1 MGESIWNKQIFYSIA
16 FTEFNEKSSPNFIRQ
31 IATNLKR
38 ENILKIPQLIIK
50 HWCAS
55 VYRSLNFKKAQ
66 SLLIKNCD
74 TQSFWGVL
82 CTYMYP
88 SDWYT
93 GRYWYDLKKKV
104 VLVIQFATP
113 VWLQLCTALPSSR
126 PGAFK
131 RASASN
137 LKEILPKF

>member
-16 FTEFNEKSSPNFIRQ
+16 FIEFNEKSSPNFIRQ

-55 VYRSLNFKKAQ
+55 VYRSSNFKKAQ

-74 TQSFWGVL
+74 IQSFWESYVRI
-82 CTYMYP
+82 CTHQTDI
-88 SDWYT
+88 SDAIDT
-93 GRYWYDLKKKV
+93 
-104 VLVIQFATP
+104 I
-113 VWLQLCTALPSSR
+113 
-126 PGAFK
+126 
-131 RASASN
+131 
-137 LKEILPKF
+137 